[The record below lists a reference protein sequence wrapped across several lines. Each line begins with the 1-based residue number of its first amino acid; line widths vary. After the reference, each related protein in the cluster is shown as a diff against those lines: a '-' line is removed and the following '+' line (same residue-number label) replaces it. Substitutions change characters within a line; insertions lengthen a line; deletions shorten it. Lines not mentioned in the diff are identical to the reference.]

1 MTDPSQVLRERLVQT
16 LKAKGAIRSGE
27 IEAAFLSVPRHA
39 FLDGVPIEDAYTD
52 RSFPTKYRD
61 DIPISS
67 SSQPAIM
74 AIMLEQLGLRPG
86 QRVLEIGA
94 GTGYNAALMAQ
105 IVGDHG
111 AVVTIDIDDD
121 LVASARQH
129 LSDIGLGRVEVICA
143 DGGFGYPAGSPYD
156 RIILTVG
163 AWDIAPAWLQQLANA
178 GRLVLSLSIR
188 GVQKSVAFE
197 RREEHLESVSV
208 SDCGFIRLRG
218 MFAGPERIVPLGPSP
233 GPHLSLEDDRP
244 IEGDALLRLLESPV
258 TEVPAG
264 IELSLEEEHG
274 SLNLWLALEDPD
286 TCSLGIS
293 ADPTVVDRSP
303 VPLLVE
309 YPTGDRKLRATL
321 ALLGKRGL
329 VALCRTSDGPLGP
342 KTPVALSIGAFGE
355 ELTLIGRMRE
365 HLAAWDAAGRPKT
378 ESLRIRAYPK
388 PVRDPKHLAGW
399 IVDKKW
405 TTLVISQ
412 D

>member
-1 MTDPSQVLRERLVQT
+1 MTDQSQVLRERLVQT

-27 IEAAFLSVPRHA
+27 VEATFLSVPRHA

-61 DIPISS
+61 DRPISS

-111 AVVTIDIDDD
+111 AVVTMDIDDD

-129 LSDIGLGRVEVICA
+129 LSDIGFGRVEVICA
-143 DGGFGYPAGSPYD
+143 DGGFGYPAGAPYD

-163 AWDIAPAWLQQLANA
+163 AWDIAPAWLQQLADR
-178 GRLVLSLSIR
+178 GRLVLPLSIR
-188 GVQKSVAFE
+188 SVQKSVAFE

-208 SDCGFIRLRG
+208 SDCGFMRLRG
-218 MFAGPERIVPLGPSP
+218 MFAGPERIIPLGPSP
-233 GPHLSLEDDRP
+233 GPYVSLEDDRP
-244 IEGDALLRLLESPV
+244 VDTDALLRLLKGPV

-264 IELSLEEEHG
+264 IELSLKEEFG
-274 SLNLWLALEDPD
+274 SLSLWLALEDPD
-286 TCSLGIS
+286 SCSLGILAEPS
-293 ADPTVVDRSP
+293 VVERSP
-303 VPLLVE
+303 VPLLIE
-309 YPTGDRKLRATL
+309 YPAGDRKERATL

-329 VALCRTSDGPLGP
+329 VALARPSDGPLDP
-342 KTPVALSIGAFGE
+342 KTSVALSIVAFDE
-355 ELTLIGRMRE
+355 DSALTGRMRE

-388 PVRDPKHLAGW
+388 PVRDPKVFGGS
-399 IVDKKW
+399 IVDKRW
-405 TTLVISQ
+405 TTLVISRV
-412 D
+412 